1 MAPDEDAETLFLES
15 LEQLGRSG
23 VMTDFARTRLLY
35 GEWLRRQ
42 RRRREAREQLRAAYE
57 MFLNLGAGV
66 FARRAESELLAT
78 GEHARA
84 RTDETRSELTT
95 QELQVALLA
104 ADGQSNVEIAA
115 QLYISPHTVS
125 CHLRKVYAKL
135 GVRSRNHLVKALADP
150 RPV

>member
-1 MAPDEDAETLFLES
+1 MAPDEDAEVLYLES

-23 VMTDFARTRLLY
+23 VVTDFARSRLLY

-42 RRRREAREQLRAAYE
+42 RRRREAREQLRAACE
-57 MFLNLGAGV
+57 MFSTLGAAA

-84 RTDETRSELTT
+84 RTDETRTELTP

-104 ADGQSNVEIAA
+104 ADGQSNIEIAA

-125 CHLRKVYAKL
+125 YHLRKVYAKL
-135 GVRSRNHLVKALADP
+135 DVKSRNHLVRALADP

>member
-1 MAPDEDAETLFLES
+1 MAPDEDAEVLYLES

-23 VMTDFARTRLLY
+23 VVTDFARSRLLY

-42 RRRREAREQLRAAYE
+42 RRRREAREQLRAACE
-57 MFLNLGAGV
+57 MFSTLGAAA

-84 RTDETRSELTT
+84 RTDETRTDLTP

-104 ADGQSNVEIAA
+104 ADGQSNIEIAA

-125 CHLRKVYAKL
+125 YHLRKVYAKL
-135 GVRSRNHLVKALADP
+135 DVKSRNHLVRALADP